1 MVAFQ
6 TSVPYFS
13 AKPTI
18 HCTKEHNSAI
28 SREGQTW
35 RETEKNKKQKVIYF
49 TLLIVGFFSLTLFWR
64 FTFFYILTFLKLCVC
79 LCQNCSK
86 NVNIFFFMVFQ
97 SVHSNQNRP
106 SFCRHLIT
114 AGCNNYLIHLRI
126 WRGNGASGCEV
137 SWSWAFGPFFEHQ
150 SMNDTWGT
158 VSALHITHWLP
169 PSPRT
174 LRHRTFPH
182 TIKVIQVQSDGI
194 KGCNRESKWRQ
205 KSRKSVLQGISKY
218 STHT

>member
-1 MVAFQ
+1 MRFHVK
-6 TSVPYFS
+6 V
-13 AKPTI
+13 K
-18 HCTKEHNSAI
+18 
-28 SREGQTW
+28 REG
-35 RETEKNKKQKVIYF
+35 KQKKKGKTEGDLFYHF
-49 TLLIVGFFSLTLFWR
+49 DCWLLFLNFILKVYI
-64 FTFFYILTFLKLCVC
+64 FFYILTFLKLCVC

>member
-1 MVAFQ
+1 MRFHVK
-6 TSVPYFS
+6 V
-13 AKPTI
+13 K
-18 HCTKEHNSAI
+18 
-28 SREGQTW
+28 REG
-35 RETEKNKKQKVIYF
+35 KQKKKGKTEGDLFYHF
-49 TLLIVGFFSLTLFWR
+49 DCWLLFLNFILKVCI
-64 FTFFYILTFLKLCVC
+64 FFYILTFLKLCVC

>member
-1 MVAFQ
+1 MRFHVK
-6 TSVPYFS
+6 V
-13 AKPTI
+13 K
-18 HCTKEHNSAI
+18 
-28 SREGQTW
+28 REG
-35 RETEKNKKQKVIYF
+35 KQKKKKTEGDLF
-49 TLLIVGFFSLTLFWR
+49 FPFDCWLLFLNFILTVYI
-64 FTFFYILTFLKLCVC
+64 FYILTFLKLCVC

-86 NVNIFFFMVFQ
+86 NVNIVFFMVFQ

-169 PSPRT
+169 PAPERCDTGRFRT
-174 LRHRTFPH
+174 L
-182 TIKVIQVQSDGI
+182 
-194 KGCNRESKWRQ
+194 SKSYR
-205 KSRKSVLQGISKY
+205 SSLMA
-218 STHT
+218 